1 MLPTILASRG
11 AIQRGLRTK
20 PARPV
25 STIRGRR
32 RPPALALNQR
42 QLTEPARPEAN
53 RLLSTSFASTPTVCL
68 AARSDFETM
77 LAMPAHELRVGSIGF
92 AGRREDATAR
102 IH

>member
-25 STIRGRR
+25 STIHGRR

-53 RLLSTSFASTPTVCL
+53 RLLSTSFFQMPAVCL
-68 AARSDFETM
+68 AARSSFETM
-77 LAMPAHELRVGSIGF
+77 LAMPANKLRMGSIGF
-92 AGRREDATAR
+92 TGRHEDATT
-102 IH
+102 